1 MNSRKRK
8 YIIKR
13 LLKGETIKKVAS
25 DLGITPQ
32 SITNNRRRNALLW
45 EKDEEQME
53 NEEIERLLK
62 SMDFHAQR
70 RKSKLPLSEKAFI
83 VKTCMQLEAVD
94 AENLADIFRRR
105 AKRLKKNAEKRQ
117 MDTGETQ

>member
-83 VKTCMQLEAVD
+83 VKTCIEFEAVD

-117 MDTGETQ
+117 MDPGGTQ

>member
-1 MNSRKRK
+1 MNSSKRK

-32 SITNNRRRNALLW
+32 SITNNRRRNASLW

-53 NEEIERLLK
+53 NEEIERMLK
-62 SMDFHAQR
+62 SMDFYAQR
-70 RKSKLPLSEKAFI
+70 RKSKLPLSEEAFI
-83 VKTCMQLEAVD
+83 VKTCIELEAID
-94 AENLADIFRRR
+94 AENLADVLLLR
-105 AKRLKKNAEKRQ
+105 AKRLKKLAVKRK
-117 MDTGETQ
+117 ME